1 MNASPPIIQGSPV
14 RQPDLPLRG
23 AMALGLTVFLIVM
36 IVSTA
41 ITFILPEAYSST
53 ARVRVGDAPPNVD
66 PYSLM
71 TECEVIQSQVVLSN
85 VVGKLNLNEYWG
97 KKYFNG
103 ETLKTFE
110 SMKILKDR
118 LLLAPVRDAGL
129 IAITTFSDDRREA
142 AQVANAI
149 AAAYQEFCVE
159 RQKTD
164 AAKSTDA
171 RILADTMVTIIDAAE
186 PASKPCKPNKPLNLA
201 LGAALGLVLGAI
213 AGGLLLLFRRG
224 QNSP

>member
-1 MNASPPIIQGSPV
+1 MNTSPPIIQGSPV
-14 RQPDLPLRG
+14 HQSDGPLRG
-23 AMALGLTVFLIVM
+23 AMALGITVFLIVM

-41 ITFILPEAYSST
+41 ITYILPEAYSST
-53 ARVRVGDAPPNVD
+53 ARVKVGAAPPNVD
-66 PYSLM
+66 LYSLM
-71 TECEVIQSQVVLSN
+71 TECEVIQSQIVLSN
-85 VVGKLNLNEYWG
+85 VVRKLNLNEYWG

-110 SMKILKDR
+110 SMKILKNR
-118 LLLAPVRDAGL
+118 LLLARVDNTNV

-149 AAAYQEFCVE
+149 AAAYQEFCAA
-159 RQKTD
+159 RQQAD

-171 RILADTMVTIIDAAE
+171 RVIADPLVTITDAAE

-201 LGAALGLVLGAI
+201 LGAGLGLVLGAI

-224 QNSP
+224 QN